1 MIRAILMR
9 MLGLS
14 PIYEVRTVSQ
24 LTGKDLP
31 GTKLHGG
38 TGYHSAKAAYTAA
51 RRKLKPGHQLRLQAV
66 VTLDAKMSEVS
77 PGEVEV
83 LATSNPYLKGHVV
96 IGEREAMIII
106 DEAADVT
113 PEMYD
118 IAASNARQSEYMRQH
133 QDEPNFDGPD
143 EDDEPVTENP
153 MAEDMPLFVHEHN
166 FSGPMVYVDGAYM
179 PSCGECGE
187 VVQG

>member
-24 LTGKDLP
+24 LTGKTLP

-77 PGEVEV
+77 RG
-83 LATSNPYLKGHVV
+83 A
-96 IGEREAMIII
+96 EAMIII

-118 IAASNARQSEYMRQH
+118 IAASNARQSENMRQH

-153 MAEDMPLFVHEHN
+153 MAEYMPPFVHEHN

>member
-66 VTLDAKMSEVS
+66 VTLDAKMSEV
-77 PGEVEV
+77 PRGADV
-83 LATSNPYLKGHVV
+83 
-96 IGEREAMIII
+96 III